1 MPTRPIRVYLT
12 GCRECALSMVPG
24 FGVGTCPPPRK
35 LLEGLGNRRW
45 GLTMIPLEDAEI
57 KQNLVATG
65 EPATN
70 QGQLKREMG
79 MVPPA

>member
-1 MPTRPIRVYLT
+1 
-12 GCRECALSMVPG
+12 
-24 FGVGTCPPPRK
+24 
-35 LLEGLGNRRW
+35 
-45 GLTMIPLEDAEI
+45 MITDILRMLDEYHSQGIDIKIHWFYDLEDAEI

-79 MVPPA
+79 MVSPA

>member
-1 MPTRPIRVYLT
+1 
-12 GCRECALSMVPG
+12 MVPG